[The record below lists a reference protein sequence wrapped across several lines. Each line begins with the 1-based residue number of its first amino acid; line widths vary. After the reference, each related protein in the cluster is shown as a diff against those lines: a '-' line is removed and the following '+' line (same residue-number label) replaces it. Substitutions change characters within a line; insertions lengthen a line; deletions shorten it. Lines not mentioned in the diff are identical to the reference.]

1 MYCAAYCIVMYGCI
15 AVWRCMALYCCIV
28 LQWARDTETSL
39 YCTIQHVLCC
49 IAIQPTIQ
57 QYSSISTETAHE
69 VDGGRVAHPGM
80 AIWEHGWVR
89 VTAHTSHTVRRT
101 QESIA
106 KLRDAP
112 TRRSGRPP
120 SATQYSLPPNTAG
133 SAAIQRKNVLYS
145 AIQRSLCVPRPL

>member
-69 VDGGRVAHPGM
+69 VDGGPSWHGHMGAWVGQSDCPHITHSQAHPG
-80 AIWEHGWVR
+80 EHCQAQG
-89 VTAHTSHTVRRT
+89 RT
-101 QESIA
+101 NKEV
-106 KLRDAP
+106 
-112 TRRSGRPP
+112 RPP

-133 SAAIQRKNVLYS
+133 SAAIQRKNVLYWV
-145 AIQRSLCVPRPL
+145 IQRSLSVTRPL